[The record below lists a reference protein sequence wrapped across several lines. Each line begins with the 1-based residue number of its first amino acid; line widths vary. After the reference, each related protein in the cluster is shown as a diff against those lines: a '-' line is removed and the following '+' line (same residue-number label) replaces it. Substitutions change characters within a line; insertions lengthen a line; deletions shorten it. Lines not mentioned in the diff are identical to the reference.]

1 MVVLVARYVVQPG
14 RMAAVEAALREM
26 AEAVRRSEP
35 GCTRYEVLRAREAP
49 DELLLVEHYVDE
61 AALAAHRA
69 TPHFQQL
76 IEGRV
81 VPLLERRERTLYEL
95 VIA

>member
-1 MVVLVARYVVQPG
+1 MVVLVARYIVQPG
-14 RMAAVEAALREM
+14 RMAEVEAALREM
-26 AEAVRRSEP
+26 AAAVKRHEP
-35 GCTRYEVLRAREAP
+35 GCSLYHVLRAREDP
-49 DELLLVEHYVDE
+49 NVLLLIEHYADE

-81 VPLLERRERTLYEL
+81 VPLLERRERELYEPL
-95 VIA
+95 IA